1 MRRCSARGACGV
13 WEKFVNWDMEFRS
26 KLVISYRNVRAYVAY
41 AGLLIAA
48 SSLLLVFVP
57 GMGHYIPYVF
67 GSGVAIVVI
76 GAIIARGDVRSYK
89 LSDDNLIV
97 STAGITIGAVHYP
110 MRMVSDIN
118 FNVEAYNGMYV
129 NDGAMVSG
137 SNSDGMTNSL
147 TFESGGARIDC
158 GFFLD
163 SKEHVQQLALLFSE
177 FYERHMPFV
186 ERNKSTRTY
195 MFKVLNERELQEFKA
210 RYGYR

>member
-1 MRRCSARGACGV
+1 
-13 WEKFVNWDMEFRS
+13 MEFRS
-26 KLVISYRNVRAYVAY
+26 KLVVSYRNVRAYVAY
-41 AGLLIAA
+41 AGLIIAA

-57 GMGHYIPYVF
+57 GMNRYIPYVF
-67 GSGVAIVVI
+67 GVGVAIVVI
-76 GAIIARGDVRSYK
+76 GAVIARGDVRSYK
-89 LSDDNLIV
+89 LSDENLIV
-97 STAGITIGAVHYP
+97 STDGITVGAIHYP

-147 TFESGGARIDC
+147 TFESGGAKVDC
-158 GFFLD
+158 GFLLD
-163 SKEHVQQLALLFSE
+163 SKEHVQQLALLFSA
-177 FYERHMPFV
+177 FYERHLPFV

-195 MFKVLNERELQEFKA
+195 MFKVLNDRELQEFKA